1 MTDDPA
7 DETEPPAAP
16 EGTAGGGGAAPLNA
30 VTGLWQDVI
39 ADMEAT
45 AEGYRERGWTV
56 VEVHPGDVAV
66 PEGRE
71 GGRWGLDVLVP
82 DGEFDEM
89 ERLVEGDPAFDESEV
104 YRGKSGGLVL
114 LVVAM
119 LDPDTE
125 HAILFPVYYDEKRAR
140 DVLDRAI
147 EEGELPTHL
156 RPLDERAVVTF
167 RHEAVD
173 LFLPDDDA

>member
-1 MTDDPA
+1 MTDDPNE
-7 DETEPPAAP
+7 DTEPPAAP
-16 EGTAGGGGAAPLNA
+16 EGTAGTGGAAPLNA
-30 VTGLWQDVI
+30 VTGVWQDVI

-45 AEGYRERGWTV
+45 ADEYRERGWTV

-82 DGEFDEM
+82 DDEFE
-89 ERLVEGDPAFDESEV
+89 EIRRLVEGDPTFDESEV
-104 YRGKSGGLVL
+104 YRADRAGLVL

-119 LDPDTE
+119 LDADTE

-140 DVLDRAI
+140 DVLDRAVD
-147 EEGELPTHL
+147 EGELPTHL
-156 RPLDERAVVTF
+156 RPLDERSVVTF

-173 LFLPDDDA
+173 LFLPGDDG